1 MAKKQKFGDQAL
13 EQKMA
18 RRKMAKVIISKKTDK
33 GTYSYHESTLDVDN
47 VQEFIKNHK

>member
-13 EQKMA
+13 EQRMA
-18 RRKMAKVIISKKTDK
+18 RRKMAKVIISRKNEK

-47 VQEFIKNHK
+47 VREFIKTNK